1 MSNKLQVWSPFSDLW
16 NLQDDVNRLFK
27 GFGVG
32 LTKRGDEESQ
42 FGVWA
47 PLVDVKEDGEAVT
60 INAELPGMKREDV
73 KLSVNEGVLTIK
85 GERKFEDEKKKG
97 NYHRIERYYGTFS
110 RSFTLPSSVDSGKIR
125 ATMKDGLL
133 EVYLPKSET
142 AKPKEITIDV
152 K

>member
-1 MSNKLQVWSPFSDLW
+1 MTNKMQVWSPFTDLW
-16 NLQDDVNRLFK
+16 GLQDDVNRLFRN
-27 GFGVG
+27 FGLGVRHG
-32 LTKRGDEESQ
+32 TEETETAI
-42 FGVWA
+42 WA
-47 PLVDVKEDGEAVT
+47 PLVDVKEDTEAVT

-97 NYHRIERYYGTFS
+97 SYHRIERFYG
-110 RSFTLPSSVDSGKIR
+110 SFCRAFNLPTTVDASKIK

-133 EVYLPKSET
+133 EVYLPKTET
-142 AKPKEITIDV
+142 AKPKEIAIEV